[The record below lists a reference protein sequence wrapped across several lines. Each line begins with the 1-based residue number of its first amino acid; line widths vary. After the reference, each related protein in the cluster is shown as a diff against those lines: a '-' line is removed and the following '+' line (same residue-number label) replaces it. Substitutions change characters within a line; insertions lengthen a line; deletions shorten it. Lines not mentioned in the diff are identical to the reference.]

1 MPVHSIMPQT
11 LNVDGVPGL
20 PSVFSHGLKLP
31 ATAQLVYCSGQIHSE
46 NGPGGMVVIQGP
58 TADKTVRH
66 ERGVCAQGRW
76 LIRVMYLLQ
85 GMIIGNLEK
94 VLKAGGSSL
103 NQVSLDA
110 RFGLPHNPTS
120 VLTPAPNFLALR
132 LVKVNIYITSFDFF
146 GEMNER
152 YNELIPSP
160 KPPRTCVCVKD
171 LPFGAQIEIECIGW
185 TED

>member
-1 MPVHSIMPQT
+1 MPQT

-58 TADKTVRH
+58 TADKT
-66 ERGVCAQGRW
+66 
-76 LIRVMYLLQ
+76 
-85 GMIIGNLEK
+85 GMIICNLEK